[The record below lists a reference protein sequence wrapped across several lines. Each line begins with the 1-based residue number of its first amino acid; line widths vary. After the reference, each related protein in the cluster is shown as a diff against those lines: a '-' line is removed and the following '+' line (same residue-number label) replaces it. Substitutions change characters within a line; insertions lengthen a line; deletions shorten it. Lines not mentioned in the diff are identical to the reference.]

1 MPETDVVIDLER
13 DIIGGAVRVIRQTF
27 RVALVGIASGF
38 ARDVTRVAVE
48 FGTRWLSMNR
58 EARDEPP
65 ISDLPVILPRGGGYG
80 LHLDMVEGDL
90 GVVLACDGPVRGLFE
105 NGEPVTPQFPQ
116 GHEYGCAV
124 VIPGGRVSSSEVPTQ
139 PPNTPGTMLIGA
151 EDGSATVTCARA
163 GGPSPT
169 ELGTVTIAA
178 AGPSASIRA
187 GSDTSAIP
195 VACAPQVDANFD
207 LIGQIFQALP
217 AVPGDPGIIAA
228 LKVAFGVAY
237 TAALQPT
244 ADAKLVVDGPLPGP

>member
-13 DIIGGAVRVIRQTF
+13 DVIGGAVRVIRQTF

-80 LHLDMVEGDL
+80 LHLDMAEGDL

-178 AGPSASIRA
+178 ASEIRA
-187 GSDTSAIP
+187 GSDTSAVP
-195 VACAPQVDANFD
+195 VACAPQVLANLAD
-207 LIGQIFQALP
+207 LNTRIQAW
-217 AVPGDPGIIAA
+217 VPVPNDGGASLKPIIAA
-228 LKVAFGVAY
+228 WA
-237 TAALQPT
+237 AALQDM
-244 ADAKLVVDGPLPGP
+244 ADAILKVDGPAP

>member
-13 DIIGGAVRVIRQTF
+13 DVIGGAVRVIRQTF

-80 LHLDMVEGDL
+80 LHLDMAEGDL

-139 PPNTPGTMLIGA
+139 PPNAPGTMLVGA

-169 ELGTVTIAA
+169 ELGTVVIKS
-178 AGPSASIRA
+178 AGPSASLLLGGDGANVGAARL
-187 GSDTSAIP
+187 GDP
-195 VACAPQVDANFD
+195 VAASTDAGTLLSAVAAFINGLAPGTIPPPMLA
-207 LIGQIFQALP
+207 
-217 AVPGDPGIIAA
+217 AA
-228 LKVAFGVAY
+228 LAHLGDISGASLKVM
-237 TAALQPT
+237 LEP
-244 ADAKLVVDGPLPGP
+244 DGP

>member
-1 MPETDVVIDLER
+1 MPESDVVIDLER
-13 DIIGGAVRVIRQTF
+13 DVIGGAVRVIRQTF

-80 LHLDMVEGDL
+80 LHLDMAEGDF

-139 PPNTPGTMLIGA
+139 PPNAPGTMLVGA

-178 AGPSASIRA
+178 ASEIRA
-187 GSDTSAIP
+187 GSDTSAVP
-195 VACAPQVDANFD
+195 VACAPQVLANLAD
-207 LIGQIFQALP
+207 LNTRIQAW
-217 AVPGDPGIIAA
+217 VPVPNDGGASLKPIIAA
-228 LKVAFGVAY
+228 WA
-237 TAALQPT
+237 AALQDM
-244 ADAKLVVDGPLPGP
+244 ADAILKVDGPAP

>member
-13 DIIGGAVRVIRQTF
+13 DVIGGAVRVIRQTF

-80 LHLDMVEGDL
+80 LHLDMAEGDF

-178 AGPSASIRA
+178 ASEIRA
-187 GSDTSAIP
+187 GSDTSAVP
-195 VACAPQVDANFD
+195 VACAPQVLANLAD
-207 LIGQIFQALP
+207 LNTRIQAW
-217 AVPGDPGIIAA
+217 VPVPNDGGASLKPIIAA
-228 LKVAFGVAY
+228 WA
-237 TAALQPT
+237 AALQDM
-244 ADAKLVVDGPLPGP
+244 ADAILKVDGPAP

>member
-1 MPETDVVIDLER
+1 MPESDAVIDLER
-13 DIIGGAVRVIRQTF
+13 DVIGGAVRVIRQTF

-178 AGPSASIRA
+178 ASEIRA
-187 GSDTSAIP
+187 GSDTSAVP
-195 VACAPQVDANFD
+195 VACAPQVLANLAD
-207 LIGQIFQALP
+207 LNTRIQAW
-217 AVPGDPGIIAA
+217 VPVPNDGGASLKPIIAA
-228 LKVAFGVAY
+228 WA
-237 TAALQPT
+237 AALQDM
-244 ADAKLVVDGPLPGP
+244 ADAILKVDGPAP

>member
-13 DIIGGAVRVIRQTF
+13 DVIGGAVRVIRQTF

-80 LHLDMVEGDL
+80 LHLDMAEGDL

-139 PPNTPGTMLIGA
+139 PPNAPGTMLVGA

-178 AGPSASIRA
+178 ASEIRA
-187 GSDTSAIP
+187 GSDTSAVP
-195 VACAPQVDANFD
+195 VACAPQVLANLAD
-207 LIGQIFQALP
+207 LNTRIQAW
-217 AVPGDPGIIAA
+217 VPVPNDGGASLKPIIAA
-228 LKVAFGVAY
+228 WA
-237 TAALQPT
+237 AALQDM
-244 ADAKLVVDGPLPGP
+244 ADAILKVDGPAP

>member
-13 DIIGGAVRVIRQTF
+13 DVIGGAVRVIRQTF

-80 LHLDMVEGDL
+80 LHLDMAEGDF

-178 AGPSASIRA
+178 ASEIRA
-187 GSDTSAIP
+187 GSDTSAVP
-195 VACAPQVDANFD
+195 VACAPQVPANLAD
-207 LIGQIFQALP
+207 LNTRIQAW
-217 AVPGDPGIIAA
+217 VPVPNDGGASLKPIIAA
-228 LKVAFGVAY
+228 WA
-237 TAALQPT
+237 AALQDM
-244 ADAKLVVDGPLPGP
+244 ADAILKVDGPAP

>member
-1 MPETDVVIDLER
+1 MPESDVVIDLER
-13 DIIGGAVRVIRQTF
+13 DVIGGAVRVIRQTF

-80 LHLDMVEGDL
+80 LHLDMAEGDL

-178 AGPSASIRA
+178 ASEIRA
-187 GSDTSAIP
+187 GSDTSAVP
-195 VACAPQVDANFD
+195 VACAPQVLANLAD
-207 LIGQIFQALP
+207 LNTRIQAW
-217 AVPGDPGIIAA
+217 VPVPNDGGASLKPIIAA
-228 LKVAFGVAY
+228 WA
-237 TAALQPT
+237 AALQDM
-244 ADAKLVVDGPLPGP
+244 ADAILKVDGPAP